1 MFCFVCKPQ
10 KLFFHLVQFFGP
22 AYHNKLKIWNYLI
35 EIEWKLSGKQRWE
48 SILIQIDSL
57 FKEGSKE
64 NYNDISKLMI

>member
-1 MFCFVCKPQ
+1 M
-10 KLFFHLVQFFGP
+10 
-22 AYHNKLKIWNYLI
+22 KIWNYLI